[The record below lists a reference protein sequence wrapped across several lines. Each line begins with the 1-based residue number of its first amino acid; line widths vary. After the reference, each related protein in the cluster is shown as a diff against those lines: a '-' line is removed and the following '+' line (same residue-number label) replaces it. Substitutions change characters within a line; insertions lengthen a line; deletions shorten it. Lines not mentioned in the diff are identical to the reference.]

1 MEKMLRKEF
10 NLKREK
16 GNKRVLDEDFLP
28 YKRFFALDSR
38 AYEQGA
44 IPEKYKEMMGLSVSL
59 SMRCND
65 CVSYHLEKC
74 VELGATREELAEC
87 MNIALVI
94 GGTIVIPHLRYAYE
108 YLDEIFATK
117 DDVD

>member
-1 MEKMLRKEF
+1 MEDSIRKAF
-10 NLKREK
+10 NKKREK
-16 GNKRVLDEDFLP
+16 GNERVLGEDFLP

-38 AYEQGA
+38 AYEDGE
-44 IPEKYKEMMGLSVSL
+44 IPKKYKEMMGLSVSL

-65 CVSYHLEKC
+65 CVAYHLEKC
-74 VELGATREELAEC
+74 VEMGCSRQELAEC

-108 YLDEIFATK
+108 YLEELLPNG
-117 DDVD
+117 